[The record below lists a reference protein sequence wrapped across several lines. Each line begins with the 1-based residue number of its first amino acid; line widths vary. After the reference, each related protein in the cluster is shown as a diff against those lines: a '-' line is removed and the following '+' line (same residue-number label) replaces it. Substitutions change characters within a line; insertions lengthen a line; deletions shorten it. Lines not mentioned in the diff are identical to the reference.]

1 MCIRDRSGLVSQTDV
16 VLARKGRSLKEM
28 SGLHAGDIMTRD
40 MVTCTPDTP
49 IAEAIAMMTRHHI
62 HRLVVVDTSRGNPW
76 PIGVVSMTD
85 VITYGMGNGPLGD
98 LTMSLPPS
106 GIADLYE
113 PLMPEPGLID
123 LVEDATLVRDVM
135 HGGVIVCNTATPLLD
150 VAKTMLANNIHA
162 VVVVTEDEMAT
173 GVVSQLS
180 LIHI

>member
-1 MCIRDRSGLVSQTDV
+1 
-16 VLARKGRSLKEM
+16 
-28 SGLHAGDIMTRD
+28 
-40 MVTCTPDTP
+40 
-49 IAEAIAMMTRHHI
+49 
-62 HRLVVVDTSRGNPW
+62 
-76 PIGVVSMTD
+76 MTD

-162 VVVVTEDEMAT
+162 VVVVAEDEMAA
-173 GVVSQLS
+173 GVVSQTDLVLAQQGRSLDRTAALTAGDVMTPGLVSCTPDRKLS
-180 LIHI
+180 DAVTLMTRNRIHRLVVVEDQAGKLAPVGILSMTDVVRRMISEN